1 MHTTQFET
9 NDKIDD
15 VRLVLLIDDCVD
27 QRDLY
32 QLALEDDFT
41 VLTAARG
48 REGLAVARRAK
59 PDVIVLDVM
68 MPGMDGWE
76 TCTRIKSEPET
87 AHIPVVLLTGVT
99 DIDLRDHAMA
109 VGAFDVLKKPCSVDR
124 LRDVVIAAMTA

>member
-1 MHTTQFET
+1 MHTTQSQS

-27 QRDLY
+27 QRDLHE
-32 QLALEDDFT
+32 LALEDDFT
-41 VLTAARG
+41 ILTAARG

-87 AHIPVVLLTGVT
+87 AHIPVVLLTGAT
-99 DIDLRDHAMA
+99 DVDLRDHAIA
-109 VGAFDVLKKPCSVDR
+109 VGAFEVLKKPCSVDR
-124 LRDVVIAAMTA
+124 LRDVVSAAMKQ

>member
-1 MHTTQFET
+1 MHTTQSQS

-32 QLALEDDFT
+32 ELALEDDFT
-41 VLTAARG
+41 ILTAARG

-87 AHIPVVLLTGVT
+87 AHIPVVLLTGAT
-99 DIDLRDHAMA
+99 DVDLRDHAIA
-109 VGAFDVLKKPCSVDR
+109 VGAFEVLKKPCSVDR
-124 LRDVVIAAMTA
+124 LRDVVSAAMKQ

>member
-1 MHTTQFET
+1 MHTTQFQP
-9 NDKIDD
+9 NDKLDD
-15 VRLVLLIDDCVD
+15 VRLVLLIDDSVD
-27 QRDLY
+27 QRDLF

-41 VLTAARG
+41 ILTAARG

-87 AHIPVVLLTGVT
+87 AHIPVVLLTGAT
-99 DIDLRDHAMA
+99 DVDLRDHAMA
-109 VGAFDVLKKPCSVDR
+109 VGAFEVLKKPCSVDR
-124 LRDVVIAAMTA
+124 LRDVVTAAMKP